1 MTGTRKKIR
10 RRPDIPEEDRK
21 SRYYFNS
28 GTHDAICAYQKSEV
42 AKERE
47 TLYVTAIRPAFE
59 RLAEN
64 LINIHKFSDAFDTY
78 ENLRADTVTFLFE
91 TIKKFD
97 PTRGTNSFSY
107 FNVVAKNY
115 LIVRSRQKG
124 QKLRRDVSIEDPDSM
139 TLSERHQFED
149 HGMIPSQDELLDK
162 RDIVQTIKKT
172 LAAVRSD
179 PLFSMDDIR
188 VIDALGTVLDKIGE
202 LEVVSR
208 QALMMYLKELTGLK
222 HKQVSN
228 TLAKV
233 KGIFRTLWSTE

>member
-1 MTGTRKKIR
+1 
-10 RRPDIPEEDRK
+10 
-21 SRYYFNS
+21 
-28 GTHDAICAYQKSEV
+28 
-42 AKERE
+42 
-47 TLYVTAIRPAFE
+47 
-59 RLAEN
+59 
-64 LINIHKFSDAFDTY
+64 
-78 ENLRADTVTFLFE
+78 
-91 TIKKFD
+91 
-97 PTRGTNSFSY
+97 
-107 FNVVAKNY
+107 
-115 LIVRSRQKG
+115 
-124 QKLRRDVSIEDPDSM
+124 
-139 TLSERHQFED
+139 
-149 HGMIPSQDELLDK
+149 MIPSQDELLDK